1 MDFVSSCPV
10 RMYKIIRNVLLKNMQ
25 VSLPCF
31 LNNIKQVHG
40 RMPSSLLI
48 ENHYSR

>member
-10 RMYKIIRNVLLKNMQ
+10 RMYKTIWNVLLRNMQ

-31 LNNIKQVHG
+31 LNDIKQVHG
-40 RMPSSLLI
+40 KECPLL
-48 ENHYSR
+48 Y